1 MLRTF
6 RLIAVAVVA
15 VFALSM
21 PAFAGQAKPA
31 AKPAAKAA
39 KALTLSG
46 TLQKVA
52 GQDLTIQTAKGT
64 EEVMFGSDV
73 KIRRGGKTLSTSDLA
88 SASGSKVTVRY
99 KEDNGHKMAESV
111 TLAAAPKQVASA
123 KPQATGDFPLT
134 GSRRREPEVL
144 LDAGNGVLLQR
155 VMQTNHLVI
164 EREDVFSEQ
173 TRADSIESRHGRKVL
188 GRPVSYDACRRGERA
203 ERARADQIHAEFS
216 SATDTLRRGDGDGSH
231 RPPRGCRSDDG
242 RLDARLVPRS
252 RVREE
257 RRGGHRVRT

>member
-1 MLRTF
+1 MLRTS

-73 KIRRGGKTLSTSDLA
+73 KIRRAGKTLSTSDLA
-88 SASGSKVTVRY
+88 SASGSKITVRY

-123 KPQATGDFPLT
+123 KPAAPAKGT
-134 GSRRREPEVL
+134 
-144 LDAGNGVLLQR
+144 
-155 VMQTNHLVI
+155 
-164 EREDVFSEQ
+164 
-173 TRADSIESRHGRKVL
+173 KK
-188 GRPVSYDACRRGERA
+188 
-203 ERARADQIHAEFS
+203 
-216 SATDTLRRGDGDGSH
+216 
-231 RPPRGCRSDDG
+231 
-242 RLDARLVPRS
+242 
-252 RVREE
+252 
-257 RRGGHRVRT
+257 

>member
-39 KALTLSG
+39 KAMTVSG
-46 TLQKVA
+46 TLQKVE
-52 GQDLTIQTAKGT
+52 GQALTIQTAKGT

-73 KIRRGGKTLSTSDLA
+73 KIRRAGKTMSTSDLA

-123 KPQATGDFPLT
+123 KPAAPAKAT
-134 GSRRREPEVL
+134 
-144 LDAGNGVLLQR
+144 
-155 VMQTNHLVI
+155 
-164 EREDVFSEQ
+164 
-173 TRADSIESRHGRKVL
+173 KK
-188 GRPVSYDACRRGERA
+188 
-203 ERARADQIHAEFS
+203 
-216 SATDTLRRGDGDGSH
+216 
-231 RPPRGCRSDDG
+231 
-242 RLDARLVPRS
+242 
-252 RVREE
+252 
-257 RRGGHRVRT
+257 